1 MSALRTL
8 SRLFGLLTRCVVAS
22 GLFAA
27 AGVSHAVPGDAQ
39 IDLKILILTSQ
50 QAGSTPELAA
60 AQSILDRVGIPYAIY
75 SYDTSNPTLPPLENG
90 DHALYQAVILPISD
104 YRYMNPFAGGALA
117 QTLARYQFKYNVR
130 LASFYT
136 WPSDSGCLQ
145 YVNYQNTTATPL
157 PSLLTLTGQALFPY
171 MNAGTST
178 LNPLTISNAWTYF
191 ASPASPL
198 PTGATVTPIV
208 QATGPG
214 NTTYSIGA
222 TCLFAN
228 TTPLTGDSTSRET
241 MSLMFDNS
249 QYLTHSITLSYG
261 IANWLTRGLF
271 LGSRHVYIDP
281 QVDDNGI
288 PDEIYPYAQ
297 SDATGLWYDV
307 RTGATTSTSPPG
319 ECPLGSP
326 VGSTNPATGLTAC
339 EYRTTG
345 ADFDNIVAWQS
356 AVNLSTPN
364 ASAVKLTLAFNGEG
378 YSTGYGGQGAYP
390 PSGTDSLSQQTGLLQ
405 YNFKWISHTYDHELL
420 DPPYTTTAAQVT
432 TELQN
437 NLKVANRFRFR
448 TFSTSTLVT
457 PEISGLYN
465 ATTLGALVSFGT
477 QVLVSDSS
485 KPTPPAGTSGCPTTN
500 NGAKWSLPA
509 FNAGKYNCV
518 NQHIFEVP
526 RYATAL
532 FYNVSQPTEWVAEYN
547 YFYGA
552 NGIDPTRWGYDLT
565 YAQVIDKVSDQLV
578 VYLLTYDN
586 RPMMFHQTNMR
597 AYSGKSTLL
606 GDLLNA
612 TFTKYNTYY
621 RNLPIESPYLSTIG
635 TLANQ
640 RMVYD
645 TSNVVATFTPGKSIV
660 VSASRTDGQS
670 VVVPVT
676 GVKFGTSTETYGGQ
690 NISNLTLLPAA
701 AYTTQITPAPAWQ

>member
-8 SRLFGLLTRCVVAS
+8 FRQFRHVARCIVAAALL
-22 GLFAA
+22 AA
-27 AGVSHAVPGDAQ
+27 AGASHAVPSDAQ
-39 IDLKILILTSQ
+39 IDLKILIIASQ
-50 QAGSTPELAA
+50 QAGSSPELAA
-60 AQSILDRVGIPYAIY
+60 ARSILDRVGIPYTIY
-75 SYDTSNPTLPPLENG
+75 TYDTNNPTLPPLETGN
-90 DHALYQAVILPISD
+90 HALYQGIVLPVSD

-136 WPSDSGCLQ
+136 WPGDSACLQ
-145 YVNYQNTTATPL
+145 YVNYQDTTATPL
-157 PSLLTLTGQALFPY
+157 SSLLTSSGQALFPY

-178 LNPLTISNAWTYF
+178 SNPLTISNAWTYF

-198 PTGATVTPIV
+198 PTGTTVTPIV

-228 TTPLTGDSTSRET
+228 TTPLTGDSTTRET

-297 SDATGLWYDV
+297 SDSTGLWYDV

-319 ECPLGSP
+319 QCPLGST
-326 VGSTNPATGLTAC
+326 SPATGLTGC

-345 ADFDNIVAWQS
+345 ADFTNIVNWQS
-356 AVNLSTPN
+356 LVNLTTPN
-364 ASAVKLTLAFNGEG
+364 ASAVKLTLAYNGEG
-378 YSTGYGGQGAYP
+378 YGKAFGGQGFYP
-390 PSGTDSLSQQTGLLQ
+390 PSGTDSLSLQTALLQ
-405 YNFKWISHTYDHELL
+405 RNFKWISHTYDHELL

-432 TELQN
+432 AEMQK
-437 NLKVANRFRFR
+437 NLTVANRFGFT
-448 TFSTSTLVT
+448 TFSASTLVT

-465 ATTLGALVSFGT
+465 PTTLGALASFGT
-477 QVLVSDSS
+477 RVLVSDSS
-485 KPTPPAGTSGCPTTN
+485 KPTPPVGTAGCPVN
-500 NGAKWSLPA
+500 NGGVAWPLPA
-509 FNAGKYNCV
+509 FNAGKYSCV
-518 NQHIFEVP
+518 NQTIFEVP

-532 FYNVSQPTEWVAEYN
+532 FYNVSQPSEWVAEYN

-565 YAQVIDKVSDQLV
+565 YAQVLDKVSDQLV

-586 RPMMFHQTNMR
+586 RPMMFHQSNLR
-597 AYSGKSTLL
+597 AYSGTSTLL

-612 TFTKYNTYY
+612 TFTKYNKYY
-621 RNLPIESPYLSTIG
+621 KNLPIQSPYLSTIG

-640 RMVYD
+640 RMVYNA
-645 TSNVVATFTPGKSIV
+645 SNVAATLTPGKSIV
-660 VSASRTDGQS
+660 VSASRSDGQS

-676 GVKFGTSTETYGGQ
+676 GVTFGTSTEVYGGQ
-690 NISNLTLLPAA
+690 SISNLTLLPAT